1 MNLAGLSLGCLER
14 IDLGTLGLVFL
25 CNMGGKVAI
34 TIFPLDQR
42 IRTGCAI
49 PAGRKLRSAATSMA
63 FLHGRVTTPA
73 IKRTTFLSHK
83 DTLQPF
89 LYSCTNH
96 RNHPLS
102 IWCHL
107 MILPIRSKNLGVIIN
122 LLWAC
127 QQDFGHFW
135 QRYFARPALFIKKS
149 LIFELRSCGVA
160 SFLHIVCGWAPARTG
175 SCCV

>member
-1 MNLAGLSLGCLER
+1 MNLAGLSFGCLER
-14 IDLGTLGLVFL
+14 IDLGTLGLVFF

-34 TIFPLDQR
+34 TIFPLDER
-42 IRTGCAI
+42 IRTGSAI
-49 PAGRKLRSAATSMA
+49 PAGRKLQSAATSMA

-73 IKRTTFLSHK
+73 IKRTTFLRHK
-83 DTLQPF
+83 DTLEPC

-107 MILPIRSKNLGVIIN
+107 MILPIRSKNPSVIIS

-127 QQDFGHFW
+127 QQDFGRFW
-135 QRYFARPALFIKKS
+135 QHYFARLALFTKKS
-149 LIFELRSCGVA
+149 LIFESRTCGVA
-160 SFLHIVCGWAPARTG
+160 SFLHVVSG
-175 SCCV
+175 